1 MIQRLWDHE
10 TETMRAWDYETVWLC
25 NYETMRLWGPCTQR
39 LWDIE
44 NMRPYDHMTIW
55 PYDHETLRLGDIE
68 TMDSCDTKR
77 EQGNEEDGQ
86 RTPILTSSLTLHTHN
101 IHPLS
106 VQCPSNVH
114 EILTL
119 PPITDGEQ
127 GWLPWDSHHSVVLIL
142 HGTHHHHHHHQM
154 TTMGVYLLGHDT
166 QHRMIFSTHDS
177 HQRW

>member
-1 MIQRLWDHE
+1 MRTMYTKTMRYWDHE
-10 TETMRAWDYETVWLC
+10 
-25 NYETMRLWGPCTQR
+25 
-39 LWDIE
+39 
-44 NMRPYDHMTIW
+44 TIW

-77 EQGNEEDGQ
+77 ARERGRWSENINVDQ
-86 RTPILTSSLTLHTHN
+86 LSHSSYTQYPFTLHSLS
-101 IHPLS
+101 IHS
-106 VQCPSNVH
+106 PSNVH
-114 EILTL
+114 EILIL